1 MTTNNSHSLTDTI
14 HLPIVLL
21 RGTAR
26 EMGRAY
32 AAIDPSRVH
41 EIYATRLQRLID
53 YCAEDGIAVT
63 EADAVAI
70 ARECL
75 PIVEAYSKSNLEEYT
90 GIAEVCRMPVEKVW
104 MISAHT
110 DLRDYLRFRNGS
122 EDGTDF
128 GDSNGRKGGGELE
141 GCSAF
146 FAGADVT
153 LERKAIIGQTW
164 DLGTEDMQHVV
175 LQHRKTDDAPECFT
189 ITVSGAL
196 PMIGINEHG
205 IACLTNDLNPGDG
218 RLGVCYID
226 ILSSVLRCDNLS
238 DAVDAVLNAPR
249 MSGHNYLLSDGLGLS
264 VDIETTA
271 QDASAFALERGVYIH
286 TNHYVDPSLARIE
299 RTHPPS
305 SEPRRYRM
313 HMLLQSGIGGID
325 VDFIQRVMS
334 DRYGTYPIN
343 RYDDDGM
350 STNACLIMSPVDR
363 VLHACRAQAD
373 RGEWITIDFDLEC

>member
-1 MTTNNSHSLTDTI
+1 MNEKNVSVT
-14 HLPIVLL
+14 LPIVVL

-26 EMGRAY
+26 EIGRAY

-53 YCAEDGIAVT
+53 YCAEDGLAVS
-63 EADAVAI
+63 EDDAATI

-75 PIVEAYSKSNLEEYT
+75 PIIEAYSKSNFEEYS

-104 MISAHT
+104 MISGHT

-122 EDGTDF
+122 ECGTK
-128 GDSNGRKGGGELE
+128 SSGELE

-146 FAGADVT
+146 FAGADATRDRKT
-153 LERKAIIGQTW
+153 LIGQTW
-164 DLGTEDMQHVV
+164 DLGTEDMRHVV
-175 LQHRKTDDAPECFT
+175 LQHRKPDDAPECIT

-196 PMIGINEHG
+196 PMIGMNEYG

-249 MSGHNYLLSDGLGLS
+249 MSGHNYLIADGLGLT

-271 QDASAFALERGVYIH
+271 CDASAFALERGVYVH
-286 TNHYVDPSLARIE
+286 TNHYVDPKLARIE

-325 VDFIQRVMS
+325 VDFLQRIMS

-363 VLHACRAQAD
+363 VIHACRSQAD
-373 RGEWITIDFDLEC
+373 RGEWITMDFDLA